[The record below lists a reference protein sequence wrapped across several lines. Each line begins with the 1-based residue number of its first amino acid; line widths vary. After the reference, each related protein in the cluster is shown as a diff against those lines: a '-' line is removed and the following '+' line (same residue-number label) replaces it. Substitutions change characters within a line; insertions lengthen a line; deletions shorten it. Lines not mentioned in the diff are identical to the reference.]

1 MADLTKDTIKE
12 LLREILPVVVEE
24 AFGMGIPQLVER
36 VEMNSGVARNSALA
50 RLGALL
56 GLQGK
61 ELVEAS
67 QKLLDH
73 YNTLPE
79 TEQAS
84 FDDDSKVID
93 LWGSITAQAPAT
105 VPSDTASGGAEDSKI
120 DPATGEPI
128 LTLAKVSEM
137 LEADPIA
144 AFSNPDLIAAYTAGR
159 VERE

>member
-12 LLREILPVVVEE
+12 LLREMLPTVVEE
-24 AFGMGIPQLVER
+24 TFGMGIPQLVQR
-36 VEMNSGVARNSALA
+36 VEMNSGVARNAAMA

-56 GLQGK
+56 GLQGR

-79 TEQAS
+79 TEQAT

-93 LWGSITAQAPAT
+93 LWGSITSQAPSP
-105 VPSDTASGGAEDSKI
+105 VPSDTASGGAEESKI

-128 LTLAKVSEM
+128 LTQDKVVEM
-137 LEADPIA
+137 FSKDPIA
-144 AFSNPDLIAAYTAGR
+144 AFSDPDLIAAYTNNR
-159 VERE
+159 VER

>member
-12 LLREILPVVVEE
+12 LLREMLPVVVEE
-24 AFGMGIPQLVER
+24 TFGMGIPQLVER
-36 VEMNSGVARNSALA
+36 VEMNSGVARNAAMA

-61 ELVEAS
+61 ELVDAS

-73 YNTLPE
+73 YNTLPD

-84 FDDDSKVID
+84 FDDDGKVIE
-93 LWGSITAQAPAT
+93 LWGSITSQAPSPA
-105 VPSDTASGGAEDSKI
+105 PSDTASGGAEESKI

-128 LTLAKVSEM
+128 LTRDKVAEM

-144 AFSNPDLIAAYTAGR
+144 AFSNPDLIAAYTENR
-159 VERE
+159 VER